1 MTSITLQL
9 SDSPSANYGTLS
21 YREVGQSAIGQKEIG
36 ETETGKPAPLV
47 LIHGVG
53 MQSAAWGPQ
62 TDYFSQ
68 SRRVIA
74 IDIPGHGGSSALPV
88 GSELPDYID
97 WLFAAITALD
107 TGPINLAGHS
117 MGALIAGGF
126 AICHPDLTQRVA
138 VLNGVHNRTEKARA
152 AVEARSAEIDLGM
165 VDINTPLARWFD
177 ESESDLAARE
187 LVRGWLT
194 AIDLK
199 GYATAYRAFAR
210 GDNTFAKRWSEVTC
224 PMLALT
230 GDGDPNS
237 TPEMSQAMATAAING
252 RAEVLVGHRHML
264 NLTAPDA
271 VNVILENWLAIPLS
285 NEQRFNK
292 RMASNV
298 LNKPKVEVIPK

>member
-9 SDSPSANYGTLS
+9 SNAYGTLS
-21 YREVGQSAIGQKEIG
+21 YRDAGHSVIGKRD
-36 ETETGKPAPLV
+36 PLV

-53 MQSAAWGPQ
+53 MQSDAWGPQ
-62 TDYFSQ
+62 IDYFSQ
-68 SRRVIA
+68 SMRVIA
-74 IDIPGHGGSSALPV
+74 IDMPGHGGSSTLPAR
-88 GSELPDYID
+88 SELPDYID
-97 WLFAAITALD
+97 WLFSAITALD

-126 AICHPDLTQRVA
+126 AICHPELTRRVA

-152 AVEARSAEIDLGM
+152 AVEARSAEIDLGKI
-165 VDINTPLARWFD
+165 DIDTPLARWFG
-177 ESESDLAARE
+177 ESESDQAARE
-187 LVRGWLT
+187 LVRGLLMD
-194 AIDLK
+194 IDLS

-210 GDNTFAKRWSEVTC
+210 GDQTFAQRWSEVTC

-264 NLTAPDA
+264 NLTAPDV
-271 VNVILENWLAIPLS
+271 VNVMLEDWLATSLVNKQMSSQQFDNSSS
-285 NEQRFNK
+285 NL
-292 RMASNV
+292 
-298 LNKPKVEVIPK
+298 LNKPKAEVIPK